1 MSVNV
6 LYEMNRMTSRAQI
19 NDMDKCTIFSVYPK
33 DIEEKKITLMPFM
46 YQIPA
51 GTPEKPS
58 RVVIGPASWWRDVD
72 PEQPLIEIPVS
83 SVVVAQSV
91 VLDYTKSIYGYTAGK
106 RCPGIFFLTGDVSVE
121 QLKSTT
127 HIHRLKKAIEE
138 QKAWYN
144 FLCEAADA
152 LWARSNGNP
161 LAIMEDMKLAATALG
176 YSREWMKNQVQAT
189 LIRCINCGELRNP
202 EFPTCKHCH
211 AIIDKELAKKLGLVA

>member
-58 RVVIGPASWWRDVD
+58 RTVIGPASWWRDVD

-91 VLDYTKSIYGYTAGK
+91 VLDYTKSVYGYTAGK
-106 RCPGIFFLTGDVSVE
+106 RCPGIFFLTGDISAE
-121 QLKSTT
+121 WGDCFIKTK
-127 HIHRLKKAIEE
+127 HIAKIADSRC
-138 QKAWYN
+138 
-144 FLCEAADA
+144 CEGLNRPGANGIDADVF
-152 LWARSNGNP
+152 GP
-161 LAIMEDMKLAATALG
+161 
-176 YSREWMKNQVQAT
+176 
-189 LIRCINCGELRNP
+189 
-202 EFPTCKHCH
+202 
-211 AIIDKELAKKLGLVA
+211 